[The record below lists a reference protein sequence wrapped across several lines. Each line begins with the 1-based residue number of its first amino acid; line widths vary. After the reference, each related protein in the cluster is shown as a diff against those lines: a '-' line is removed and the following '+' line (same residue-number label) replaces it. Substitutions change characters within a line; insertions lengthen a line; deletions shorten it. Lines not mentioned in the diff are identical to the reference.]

1 MRAAV
6 LVRQGDSS
14 LQLRDDVE
22 ALPPRAH
29 EVTVRVAACG
39 ICHSD
44 LAALS
49 GSLWIPT
56 PAVMGHEV
64 AGVVEATGSSVTSIQ
79 VGDHV
84 VVGVS
89 MPCGRCSNCT
99 DRGSPHLCEALFF
112 DVAAEPHFTAGE
124 EKFAAM
130 GAIGGLADKVTVRE
144 EAVVAIPADLPLDL
158 AALLGCG
165 VSTGM
170 GAVRNTARVAHG
182 SSVAVVGVGGVGCA
196 VIQAARIAGA
206 KTILGIDVSSE
217 HSAKA
222 MDVGATDFCTFEELR
237 EETSRLTDD
246 GFDYVFDVVGRSA
259 TMHASYEATRRG
271 GTLCIVGSG
280 LDTQTL
286 TLRASEIYFHE
297 KRVVGSFHG
306 SSDFRRDIPAYVQ
319 MWCEGRL
326 DLQRLVTH
334 RYGFDEINQALQ
346 QLGLPH
352 TRRAVVIL

>member
-1 MRAAV
+1 MHAAV

-22 ALPPRAH
+22 VLPPRAH
-29 EVTVRVAACG
+29 EVTIRVAACG

-44 LAALS
+44 LSAMT

-64 AGVVEATGSSVTSIQ
+64 AGVVETTGSSVASLE

-89 MPCGRCSNCT
+89 LPCGRCTNCT
-99 DRGSPHLCEALFF
+99 TRNSPHLCEALFV
-112 DVAAEPHFTAGE
+112 DVAAETHFTAGQ

-130 GAIGGLADKVTVRE
+130 GAIGGLASKVTVRE
-144 EAVVAIPADLPLDL
+144 EAVVAIPADLPLDQ

-170 GAVRNTARVAHG
+170 GAVRNTAQVEPG

-196 VIQAARIAGA
+196 LIQGAEIAGA
-206 KTILGIDVSSE
+206 EMVLGVDVSSE
-217 HSAKA
+217 HRAKA
-222 MDVGATDFCTFEELR
+222 MEVGATDFCTFEELADT
-237 EETSRLTDD
+237 TSRLTDG
-246 GFDYVFDVVGRSA
+246 GFDFVFDVVGKSA
-259 TMHASYEATRRG
+259 TMHASYEAARRG
-271 GTLCIVGSG
+271 GTVCVVGSG
-280 LDTQTL
+280 PDTETL

-306 SSDFRRDIPAYVQ
+306 SSNFRRDIPEYVR
-319 MWCEGRL
+319 MWREGRL

-346 QLGLPH
+346 QLGRPE